1 MKIVWFMRR
10 FKNTVRVLYTFEF
23 QLYHDFHNS
32 KISVLFKITWTTI
45 RNLFRLK
52 TEIDDT
58 IIKDIKNL
66 FRLKKETDANNERVI
81 RDIENLFDHEAED
94 YYKPVKAGHFWSNNY
109 IECGSDGDRNI
120 TLSIE
125 EYLNKIRPYLKY
137 IISDLKKSD
146 TGKIQLTIAINFISL
161 KANVEE
167 RVMHSESNNI
177 EFMTCDNKDEVIQ
190 KLFELLL
197 NRYQIVLETSTR
209 GYHFI
214 FDCVDLLYH
223 KLIE

>member
-1 MKIVWFMRR
+1 MKIIWFMRR

-32 KISVLFKITWTTI
+32 NISVLFKITWTTI

-94 YYKPVKAGHFWSNNY
+94 YYEPVKAGHFWSNNY

-120 TLSIE
+120 TLSI
-125 EYLNKIRPYLKY
+125 LIK
-137 IISDLKKSD
+137 
-146 TGKIQLTIAINFISL
+146 
-161 KANVEE
+161 
-167 RVMHSESNNI
+167 
-177 EFMTCDNKDEVIQ
+177 
-190 KLFELLL
+190 
-197 NRYQIVLETSTR
+197 
-209 GYHFI
+209 
-214 FDCVDLLYH
+214 FDH
-223 KLIE
+223 T